1 MALLRAE
8 AGEAIAQDLAVAALQ
23 TQAAAQEKLE
33 KFTVKIG
40 YPNKWR
46 DYSGLEIRPDDLFG
60 NGERAGLFQW
70 QYQLNRLNESVD
82 KDEWGM
88 TPQTV
93 NAYYN
98 SANNE
103 IVFPAAILQP
113 PFFDPNGDPAVN
125 YGGIGGV
132 IGHEISHAFDD
143 QGSRYDGNGNLENW
157 WTDQDRVAFE
167 GLTKRLVEQYSSYEP
182 LPGRKLKGD
191 FTLGENIADLSG
203 LAVSYKAFQLAKA
216 GEEPEP
222 MQGWTS
228 NQLFFVGWS
237 RVWQRKYRE
246 DELVRR
252 LLTDP
257 HSPSRY
263 RANGPVSNLDAFY
276 EAFEVKEGDALWKP
290 EQERIR
296 IW

>member
-1 MALLRAE
+1 M
-8 AGEAIAQDLAVAALQ
+8 
-23 TQAAAQEKLE
+23 
-33 KFTVKIG
+33 
-40 YPNKWR
+40 
-46 DYSGLEIRPDDLFG
+46 
-60 NGERAGLFQW
+60 
-70 QYQLNRLNESVD
+70 
-82 KDEWGM
+82 
-88 TPQTV
+88 
-93 NAYYN
+93 
-98 SANNE
+98 
-103 IVFPAAILQP
+103 
-113 PFFDPNGDPAVN
+113 
-125 YGGIGGV
+125 
-132 IGHEISHAFDD
+132 
-143 QGSRYDGNGNLENW
+143 
-157 WTDQDRVAFE
+157 AFE

-216 GEEPEP
+216 GKEPEP

-237 RVWQRKYRE
+237 RVWQRKDRE
-246 DELVRR
+246 DDLVRR
-252 LLTDP
+252 LLTEP